1 MKLKQN
7 RLGLKLAEFLELPL
21 DTVVDLPKMVI
32 SGNQQLV
39 IENHR
44 GVIEYEPSVIRV
56 GTKLGELKIIGADLT
71 LVSVFKEELVITGKI
86 GQIEMVD
93 WR

>member
-1 MKLKQN
+1 MKPKQN
-7 RLGLKLAEFLELPL
+7 RLGAKLAEFLELPL
-21 DTVVDLPKMVI
+21 DTVVDLPKMVVN
-32 SGNQQLV
+32 GNQQLI

-44 GVIEYEPSVIRV
+44 GVIEYERSVIRV
-56 GTKLGELKIIGADLT
+56 GTKLGELRITGSELV
-71 LVSVFKEELVITGKI
+71 LVSVFKEELVIAGKI

>member
-1 MKLKQN
+1 LKFKQN
-7 RLGLKLAEFLELPL
+7 RLGAKLAEFFELPL
-21 DTVVDLPKMVI
+21 DTVIDLPRIVV

-44 GVIEYEPSVIRV
+44 GVIEYEPTIIRV
-56 GTKLGELKIIGADLT
+56 GTKLGELNITGVELV
-71 LVSVFKEELVITGKI
+71 LVSVFKEELAITGKI
-86 GQIEMVD
+86 GKIEMVD

>member
-7 RLGLKLAEFLELPL
+7 RLGARLAEFLELPL
-21 DTVVDLPKMVI
+21 DTVIDLPRIVV
-32 SGNQQLV
+32 SGNQQVV

-56 GTKLGELKIIGADLT
+56 GTKLGELKITGAELV

-86 GQIEMVD
+86 GRIEMVD

>member
-7 RLGLKLAEFLELPL
+7 RLGAKLAEFLELPL
-21 DTVVDLPKMVI
+21 DTVVDLPKIVV

-44 GVIEYEPSVIRV
+44 GVIEYERMVIRV
-56 GTKLGELKIIGADLT
+56 SSKLGEIKIVGTDLT
-71 LVSVFKEELVITGKI
+71 LVSVFKEEVVIAGKI

>member
-1 MKLKQN
+1 MKSKQN
-7 RLGLKLAEFLELPL
+7 RLGTKLAEFLELPL
-21 DTVVDLPKMVI
+21 DTVVDLPKIVI

-44 GVIEYEPSVIRV
+44 GVIEYEPSVVRV
-56 GTKLGELKIIGADLT
+56 GTKLGELRIAGAELI

>member
-7 RLGLKLAEFLELPL
+7 RLGAKLAEFLELPL
-21 DTVVDLPKMVI
+21 DTVIDLPKIIV
-32 SGNQQLV
+32 SGNQQVV

-44 GVIEYEPSVIRV
+44 GVIEYEPALIRV
-56 GTKLGELKIIGADLT
+56 GTKFGELKITGAELV